1 MCCGSDMDKERKK
14 PEEYTEQDSK
24 EYQFLN
30 QVIKKKPMDWK
41 SVVVRAAGVAA
52 AAVLFGVAAAGAF
65 TLTLW
70 YTAGY
75 SGFDPEEHR
84 VSIQAEEEQ
93 GAAEETEDASKAQ
106 TVSTGTAEADEVPP
120 SEEEGHVENAHADLQ
135 APPAVEP
142 DAAAEPDPAAEQD
155 AAAAVSSVTDTELP
169 SAESTAGESAAVRP
183 ADVFAEPGLPEARA
197 EEGTHGADE
206 LPMAAAGGDVREET
220 GAEEQVFTLEAY
232 RGLFQDMLAVAEQPE
247 HAIVQVTG
255 ITSEMDY
262 FNQNYENRRQIS
274 GLAIARSDD
283 SLFVLTE
290 YRVVENVERI
300 LVTFYDGS
308 MADAVFQKSDLGT
321 GMTVLKVPLERLQ
334 ESTLENLQMAPLGNS
349 RTVERGEPVL
359 ALGSPLGYS
368 DSVAY
373 GVVTSVTNT
382 VSCIDAQYMVLTTDI
397 KGSTEGSGVLVNLD
411 GRVIGIIAQQYTGDN
426 GTVTAL
432 AVSGIKPLL
441 EKLSNNE
448 AIPLIGLTGQNV
460 TQELAD
466 RTGIPRGLLVTAV
479 EPDSPAMLAG
489 IKEYDVL
496 IRMNDRPVST
506 IEEYQR
512 FISRLEDQEGIKVEA
527 MRKGA
532 EGYREITFDVT
543 AGTQ

>member
-65 TLTLW
+65 TLTLR

-120 SEEEGHVENAHADLQ
+120 SEEEGHVENTHTDLQ
-135 APPAVEP
+135 APPLVEP
-142 DAAAEPDPAAEQD
+142 DAAAEPDPAAEED
-155 AAAAVSSVTDTELP
+155 AAAAVSSVTGSDLP
-169 SAESTAGESAAVRP
+169 SGESAAAENTAVRP
-183 ADVFAEPGLPEARA
+183 TDLPAEPGLPEARA

-232 RGLFQDMLAVAEQPE
+232 RGLFQDMLAVAELPE